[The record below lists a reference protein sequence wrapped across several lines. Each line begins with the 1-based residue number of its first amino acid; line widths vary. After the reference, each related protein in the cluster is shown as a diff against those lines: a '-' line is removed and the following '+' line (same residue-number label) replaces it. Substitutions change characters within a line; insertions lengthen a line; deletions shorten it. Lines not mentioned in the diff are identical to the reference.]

1 MGYLDIYNNDLS
13 GNTCRVYVSDY
24 GKSLLTAQG
33 GFFHA
38 IEKFTLSD
46 LDIDYRKFVGNGSC
60 TGQTTYSALTGS
72 CFYDLPDL
80 RGGDPISLSADMGTT
95 AAVME
100 GTRCE
105 VENGIKYL
113 YNTSL
118 GVSPVLS
125 SLHVRYTPTEH
136 EDEIKEDIS
145 GSINQC
151 WKNGSTVSN
160 LFPSYCTTCADFNLD
175 GRVDYEDFK
184 TFLQYMGSSSDGD
197 DVLVGDFNGD
207 GKVDM
212 FDFYIFSN
220 CLRYNGFNGN
230 EYCTDKEI
238 FCLLC
243 DKLGPNSPC
252 NGDCLTCI

>member
-24 GKSLLTAQG
+24 GKSLLTATG
-33 GFFHA
+33 GFFNA

-46 LDIDYRKFVGNGSC
+46 LDIDYRRFVNNGSC

-80 RGGDPISLSADMGTT
+80 RGGDPLSLSATVGTS
-95 AAVME
+95 AAVMV

-105 VENGIKYL
+105 MKSGVKYL
-113 YNTSL
+113 YDTSL

-125 SLHVRYTPTEH
+125 SLHVTHTSS
-136 EDEIKEDIS
+136 DGEIKEDIS

-151 WKNGSTVSN
+151 WIKGSTVSN
-160 LFPSYCTTCADFNLD
+160 LFPSFCTTCADFNLD
-175 GRVDYEDFK
+175 GRVDYEDLK
-184 TFLQYMGSSSDGD
+184 TFIHYMGGTSDSDGI
-197 DVLVGDFNGD
+197 LVGDFNGD
-207 GKVDM
+207 GKVDL
-212 FDFYIFSN
+212 FDFYIFLN
-220 CLRYNGFNGN
+220 CLRYNGFTGDG
-230 EYCTDKEI
+230 YCEDKEI

-243 DKLGPNSPC
+243 DKLGENSPC
-252 NGDCLTCI
+252 NADCLTCI